1 MTLVKRIKE
10 QYFFIRQRANPQTRK
25 IHSANTPLSL
35 FRLQRYDMKKPLS
48 SSTPPFDSF
57 IGQAEQLTHILP
69 KDNNY
74 RLFDYRY
81 KRAHSPNSS
90 PDSIK
95 EFLFD
100 PYIFIYIYGFKLLQ
114 FQNTLFANRQ
124 LLNSGFHHE
133 PRIFNAYRSGFRQYD
148 FRFQGKNHSGL

>member
-1 MTLVKRIKE
+1 MKRIKE

-100 PYIFIYIYGFKLLQ
+100 PYIFIYIWVQTTSIPKYPLRKPSTSQ
-114 FQNTLFANRQ
+114 
-124 LLNSGFHHE
+124 
-133 PRIFNAYRSGFRQYD
+133 
-148 FRFQGKNHSGL
+148 FRFPSRATNFQCLPLRFPAIRF